1 VSKVSLQRQTIVS
14 VVEIAGL
21 GVRCREQITVRLVP
35 AEAGSGIRLTRSDL
49 DITWPVDLEHV
60 RPVPN
65 CSAIGDQRGEVAFV
79 EHLMAALWA
88 AGISDVRIDVDG
100 PELPLLDGSALPF
113 WTMLQE
119 AGVQPLAGEFE
130 SIRVTEPIFQVDGEK
145 ALIALPAESVRF
157 SYSLVHP
164 HPMIGHQF
172 ADFDASLYD
181 FGEELAPART
191 FVTDDELGKLREAG
205 LIGGG
210 SEENCLIVHENGYSE
225 QPFAG
230 NAFAR
235 HKLVDLLGDL
245 YLLGRPLQAH
255 VVAYRT
261 GHIDNRA
268 LCRRLIQTSG

>member
-35 AEAGSGIRLTRSDL
+35 AEAGSGITLTRSDL

-60 RPVPN
+60 HPVPN

-230 NAFAR
+230 NGFAR